1 MLPITGL
8 QKTTLLDYPGV
19 LASTIFLG
27 GCNFRCTFCHNSQ
40 FLALSDDV
48 PLLSEEEVLSHLTK
62 RASVL
67 KGVCITGG
75 EATLYPALPAFI
87 REIKAL
93 GYLVKLDT
101 NGTNPS
107 MLKALIADKLL
118 DYIAMDIKAD
128 TAHYHS
134 ICGFSDSAVFSPYL
148 SAIRESISITKQS
161 GIPYEFR
168 TTVCDGFHTEE
179 MLLGI
184 CQLTGG
190 GQTFAIQNFKDST
203 FVPDHTLGSFSDDM
217 LKRFETIC
225 IPYFDSVILRT

>member
-93 GYLVKLDT
+93 RYLVKLDT

-118 DYIAMDIKAD
+118 DYIAMDIKAPLEK
-128 TAHYHS
+128 YS
-134 ICGFSDSAVFSPYL
+134 L
-148 SAIRESISITKQS
+148 ITGVDFNPEVLKQS
-161 GIPYEFR
+161 MDLIRQSGLEYEFR
-168 TTVCDGFHTEE
+168 TTYDKEV
-179 MLLGI
+179 
-184 CQLTGG
+184 LTD
-190 GQTFAIQNFKDST
+190 ADIST
-203 FVPDHTLGSFSDDM
+203 ITQRLNGKNYRVQECLPVAKEKAA
-217 LKRFETIC
+217 LKVMHKEI
-225 IPYFDSVILRT
+225 

>member
-75 EATLYPALPAFI
+75 EMKEKLS
-87 REIKAL
+87 
-93 GYLVKLDT
+93 GYLQVLFDAEPTSVGGKLP
-101 NGTNPS
+101 G
-107 MLKALIADKLL
+107 
-118 DYIAMDIKAD
+118 
-128 TAHYHS
+128 
-134 ICGFSDSAVFSPYL
+134 
-148 SAIRESISITKQS
+148 
-161 GIPYEFR
+161 
-168 TTVCDGFHTEE
+168 
-179 MLLGI
+179 
-184 CQLTGG
+184 
-190 GQTFAIQNFKDST
+190 
-203 FVPDHTLGSFSDDM
+203 DD
-217 LKRFETIC
+217 F
-225 IPYFDSVILRT
+225 YYNA